1 VDSAGKKRNHILIVC
16 NNPQVLAEVKQE
28 LRGYFS
34 VGIAGTSVATISAL
48 EVTDTSAVVVC
59 IGDNRKEAFSL
70 FTAIFE
76 SVKSKHIPVIFL
88 AEKGNDDDET
98 AAFEMGA
105 VDYSARR
112 HGTSE
117 ALVKRINLRIKANEI
132 ERMVSN
138 ERTSPSPADTPE
150 SILTGKTILVAEDV
164 ELNRDILTAMLS
176 EVDGLVLD
184 FALDGKQALDM
195 FTENPNRY
203 TLILMDIQMPVMD
216 GLDATKA
223 IRSIKSEY
231 SKEIPIIALTAGV
244 QDDEIALC
252 LKAGMN
258 DFIEKPFD
266 FNNLLAV
273 ISEHCL

>member
-1 VDSAGKKRNHILIVC
+1 
-16 NNPQVLAEVKQE
+16 LAEVKQE

-34 VGIAGTSVATISAL
+34 VGIAGSSEATISSL
-48 EVTDTSAVVVC
+48 EVTDTAAVVVC

-70 FTAIFE
+70 FTSIFE
-76 SVKSKHIPVIFL
+76 SVKSRHIPVIFL

-112 HGTSE
+112 HGTAE
-117 ALVKRINLRIKANEI
+117 ALVKRIRLRIKANEV
-132 ERMVSN
+132 ERMMNIEKQTNSH
-138 ERTSPSPADTPE
+138 TDTPKSFLE
-150 SILTGKTILVAEDV
+150 GKTILVAEDV
-164 ELNRDILTAMLS
+164 ELNRDILGAMLS
-176 EVDGLVLD
+176 EVNGLVLE
-184 FALDGKQALDM
+184 FALNGKEALDK
-195 FTENPNRY
+195 FSEDPGRY

-216 GLDATKA
+216 GLDATRA

-244 QDDEIALC
+244 QDEEIALC

>member
-1 VDSAGKKRNHILIVC
+1 MDSANTKKNHILIVC

-34 VGIAGTSVATISAL
+34 VGIAASKEATISAL
-48 EVTDTSAVVVC
+48 EVTDTAAVVIC
-59 IGDNRKEAFSL
+59 IGENRKEAFSL
-70 FTAIFE
+70 YVGIFE
-76 SVKSKHIPVIFL
+76 SVSSNHIPVIFL

-112 HGTSE
+112 HGTAE
-117 ALVKRINLRIKANEI
+117 ALVKRIRLRIQASEV
-132 ERMVSN
+132 ERIIRQ
-138 ERTSPSPADTPE
+138 ERPAGSIPDTPD
-150 SILTGKTILVAEDV
+150 SILAGKTILVAEDV
-164 ELNRDILTAMLS
+164 ELNREILSAMLTDI
-176 EVDGLVLD
+176 EGLILD
-184 FALDGKQALDM
+184 FALNGKEALDM
-195 FTENPNRY
+195 FIENPTRY
-203 TLILMDIQMPVMD
+203 TLILMDIQMPIMD
-216 GLDATKA
+216 GLEAAKA

-244 QDDEIALC
+244 QDEEIALC

-258 DFIEKPFD
+258 DFVEKPFD

>member
-1 VDSAGKKRNHILIVC
+1 MDSAGNKRNHILIVC

-70 FTAIFE
+70 FTDIFE
-76 SVKSKHIPVIFL
+76 PVKSKHIPVIFL